1 MWRRPAVRAVLGG
14 AASLLAALLVMQVA
28 YQYRDP
34 LAAHAPAL
42 APALHAGCAQI
53 GCRIGA
59 PRALEHLRLDASDLT
74 RTEQERILRFTADLH
89 NNADFAVRA
98 PALEVSFT
106 DALGHVLS
114 RKVFQPGEL
123 GLRGDAI
130 DADAQWRIDTR
141 LGVGDLQVAGYTVEV
156 FYP

>member
-1 MWRRPAVRAVLGG
+1 MWRRPAVRAVLG
-14 AASLLAALLVMQVA
+14 AAAGLLAMLLVLQVA

-42 APALHAGCAQI
+42 APAIHAGCAQL
-53 GCRIGA
+53 GCRIMA
-59 PRALEHLRLDASDLT
+59 PRAIERLRLDASDLT
-74 RTEQERILRFTADLH
+74 RTEQDQVLRFTADLH
-89 NNADFAVRA
+89 NGADFAVRA

-106 DALGHVLS
+106 DALGRVLS
-114 RKVFQPGEL
+114 RKVFQPAEL

-130 DADAQWRIDTR
+130 DADAQWRIDSR
-141 LGVGDLQVAGYTVEV
+141 LAVGDLQVAGYTVEV